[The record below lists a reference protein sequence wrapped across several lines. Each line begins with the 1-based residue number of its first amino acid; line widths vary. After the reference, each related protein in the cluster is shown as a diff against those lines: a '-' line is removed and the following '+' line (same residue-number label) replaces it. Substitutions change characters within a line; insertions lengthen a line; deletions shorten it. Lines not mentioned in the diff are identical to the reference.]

1 MSHSPT
7 SATVKQSP
15 QTLTQSLLKLASSW
29 DFPTGGCSCS
39 LAGVRARA
47 RLGGG
52 ARRAADA
59 DPDAAGA
66 HGLGHGAL
74 GDHDLAV
81 RVPGGPAALPG
92 LLAGAGAG
100 QRVAPGEGETG
111 LRQPATGEVSSL
123 GVSRRV
129 PDMHAV
135 FDDV

>member
-7 SATVKQSP
+7 SATVPPWSSGAQSP
-15 QTLTQSLLKLASSW
+15 QTLTQSLLKLAASW
-29 DFPTGGCSCS
+29 DFPTGCCSCS
-39 LAGVRARA
+39 LAGGGARA

-81 RVPGGPAALPG
+81 RVRGGPAALPG

-100 QRVAPGEGETG
+100 QRVAPGE
-111 LRQPATGEVSSL
+111 
-123 GVSRRV
+123 
-129 PDMHAV
+129 
-135 FDDV
+135 